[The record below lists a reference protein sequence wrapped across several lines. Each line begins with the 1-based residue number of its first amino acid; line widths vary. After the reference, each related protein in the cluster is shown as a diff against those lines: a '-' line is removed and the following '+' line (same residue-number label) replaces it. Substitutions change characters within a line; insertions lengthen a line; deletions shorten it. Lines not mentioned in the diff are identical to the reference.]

1 MNELLLHAKAW
12 TNLTNNLKQEK
23 LNTKVHMISSIYTKF
38 KQAELID
45 RVRNQD
51 SGYFRGG
58 EWTYLVSREGRR
70 GFGMLVIFYFS
81 SSEVSLGD

>member
-12 TNLTNNLKQEK
+12 RNLTNNLKQEK

-38 KQAELID
+38 KQAELIG

-58 EWTYLVSREGRR
+58 GWRYLIRREGRR